1 MAEDAKG
8 VPDAGFRRLHHTTG
22 SSWLV
27 SNNPVAGAV
36 GMWETP
42 EANAEAFSKAGG
54 WPTSDPRESPQA
66 VNVDRTTTGGAPL
79 SRAFPDVGSL
89 TARRRILYHPPTF
102 FITLSSDCRHRH
114 ANRHTRK

>member
-8 VPDAGFRRLHHTTG
+8 VPDAGFRRLHHTIG

-54 WPTSDPRESPQA
+54 WATSDPRESPQA
-66 VNVDRTTTGGAPL
+66 VNVDRTTTGGARP
-79 SRAFPDVGSL
+79 SRAFRDVGSL
-89 TARRRILYHPPTF
+89 TSKRGIRYHPPTF
-102 FITLSSDCRHRH
+102 FLQLTSGLRPR
-114 ANRHTRK
+114 